1 MELWEL
7 HFADN
12 SQKFH
17 YFLCYTY
24 MTHSHF
30 RSWRSWKSSIWKAF
44 STKKQL
50 LWMKKRWILIYILDA
65 NNSCW
70 LRKREKGREESGLF
84 FVSLRLFVSINSS
97 RSCQYKCKVDVLLEE
112 TCCGL
117 ALWSW
122 KSHLAYF
129 ELFWAFEM
137 CAGSMTRSL
146 RSHPASLLYY
156 LCNFHLEVIN
166 ELIKEMK

>member
-1 MELWEL
+1 MDCSLPGSSLHGILQARVLEWGAISFSRGSSQPRDQTQVSRILGRCFNLWATRE
-7 HFADN
+7 AP
-12 SQKFH
+12 
-17 YFLCYTY
+17 
-24 MTHSHF
+24 
-30 RSWRSWKSSIWKAF
+30 
-44 STKKQL
+44 
-50 LWMKKRWILIYILDA
+50 IYILDA

-84 FVSLRLFVSINSS
+84 FVSLRLFISINIP
-97 RSCQYKCKVDVLLEE
+97 RSCQYKLKVDVLPEE

-129 ELFWAFEM
+129 ELFWSFEI

-146 RSHPASLLYY
+146 RSHSTSLLYD

>member
-1 MELWEL
+1 MEHWEL
-7 HFADN
+7 YFADN
-12 SQKFH
+12 SKNFIILFAIHISLILISEVEEVEYQADGR
-17 YFLCYTY
+17 L
-24 MTHSHF
+24 SLP
-30 RSWRSWKSSIWKAF
+30 KSSSYEW
-44 STKKQL
+44 
-50 LWMKKRWILIYILDA
+50 KKRWILIYKLNA

-84 FVSLRLFVSINSS
+84 FVSLRPFVSINIP
-97 RSCQYKCKVDVLLEE
+97 SCQYKRKVDVLPEE

-129 ELFWAFEM
+129 ELFWSFEI

-146 RSHPASLLYY
+146 RSHPTALLYD